1 MSCCYKSV
9 PCLLVT
15 SIAVNGSTATLT
27 VPANSLPTAGG
38 QFDLRVSCGVC
49 INPCSTAQV
58 VITDGTTTF
67 TNVLGRCGNFLRLG
81 QIACQV
87 RRGYALHMNATITP
101 AGNAICLDRLLPAAN
116 TAPAAVSCCTSVT
129 ITTPASAA
137 AASSVPAVVSAVTKG
152 SSL

>member
-1 MSCCYKSV
+1 MSCCCYKSV

-38 QFDLRVSCGVC
+38 RFDLKVSCGVY
-49 INPCSTAQV
+49 INPCNTAQI

-67 TNVLGRCGNFLRLG
+67 SNVLGRCGNYLRLG

-87 RRGYALHMNATITP
+87 KRGYALHMNATVTP
-101 AGNAICLDRLLPAAN
+101 AGNAICLDKLLPAAN
-116 TAPAAVSCCTSVT
+116 VAPAAVSCCTSVT
-129 ITTPASAA
+129 ITAPTSASA
-137 AASSVPAVVSAVTKG
+137 SSSTTSAVTR
-152 SSL
+152 STL

>member
-1 MSCCYKSV
+1 MSCCCYKSV

-38 QFDLRVSCGVC
+38 RFDLKVSCGVC
-49 INPCSTAQV
+49 INPCSTAQI

-67 TNVLGRCGNFLRLG
+67 SNVLGRCGNFLRLG

-87 RRGYALHMNATITP
+87 KRGYALHMNATVTP

-116 TAPAAVSCCTSVT
+116 VAPAAVSCCTSVT
-129 ITTPASAA
+129 ITAPTSASA
-137 AASSVPAVVSAVTKG
+137 SSSTTSAVTR
-152 SSL
+152 STL

>member
-1 MSCCYKSV
+1 MSCCCYKSV

-15 SIAVNGSTATLT
+15 SINVNGSTATLT
-27 VPANSLPTAGG
+27 VPANSLPTNGG
-38 QFDLRVSCGVC
+38 RFDLRISCGVC
-49 INPCSTAQV
+49 INPCSVAQI

-67 TNVLGRCGNFLRLG
+67 NNVLAKCGNYLLLG

-87 RRGYALHMNATITP
+87 KRGYPLHMNATVNP

-116 TAPAAVSCCTSVT
+116 VAPAAVSCCTSVT
-129 ITTPASAA
+129 ITTPATASASP
-137 AASSVPAVVSAVTKG
+137 ASSVTKG